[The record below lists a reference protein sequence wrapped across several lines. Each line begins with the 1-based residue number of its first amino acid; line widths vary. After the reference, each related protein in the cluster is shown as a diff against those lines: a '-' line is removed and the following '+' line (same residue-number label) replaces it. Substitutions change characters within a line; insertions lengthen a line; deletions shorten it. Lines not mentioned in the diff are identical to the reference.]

1 MAASHG
7 DQQNGRAPRAATPA
21 AASFHGNT
29 SKCPGPAAILSAR
42 SSGVSSRCA
51 CAVSEEGG
59 ERAADW
65 YGRRDRNL
73 GSEEG
78 RSEAKRGVLRLRPA
92 TLAGGSYTG
101 NMCHCRPCQGIRS
114 SVLRHP
120 PVATFFLCLVT
131 LSVTFLSY
139 GAYIQTHSVKDFT
152 QDWDSFLRTLSLKKI
167 CPQGNMTS
175 SSPDLTVGPSKVPAV
190 HTEGLGSVSVLAGI
204 MLSPWQ
210 LAVNHTGLRIYTT
223 GGQLGMRGLS
233 ADAHLTVTV
242 TSGRWSVQCNNSDT
256 ECSVRYCVTVTGPS
270 SLLPRTRSSPS
281 CPESIS
287 SDQLLLDLYVVKDGP
302 DTSSKCYHLVY
313 NGDTVLENMVP
324 QERTLIFHRLMLTS
338 ISLLT
343 LGVFLCLVSA
353 FCNQPPRMDKW
364 THVAL

>member
-1 MAASHG
+1 MVTFRAWLPPTHG
-7 DQQNGRAPRAATPA
+7 SKSWRPTKWPRPACGDTCGCQFPWKHVEVSRARRHFVSSQFRGEQPLRMRCVRRRGRE
-21 AASFHGNT
+21 
-29 SKCPGPAAILSAR
+29 
-42 SSGVSSRCA
+42 SSG
-51 CAVSEEGG
+51 
-59 ERAADW
+59 
-65 YGRRDRNL
+65 L
-73 GSEEG
+73 
-78 RSEAKRGVLRLRPA
+78 VLRLRPA

-324 QERTLIFHRLMLTS
+324 QKERTLIFHRLMLTS